1 MKQQRTG
8 TFQICPF
15 STFRFSVYYKIAVR
29 HKNQTRRGKQSF
41 TFSFLSLTSPWF
53 AKHVKS
59 DREEVYFHDHA
70 IVNPFFGQID
80 KIRLILACFIENE
93 PLSVPIV
100 SKLKDKMSLSPITI
114 HDPSPA
120 EIQVDYT
127 IQNIRTET
135 KHQQHSTLQHPASQR
150 QQNPNLEHASSPSHP
165 AIPLS
170 EPKSPLSTRKI
181 KIGGTERRAKN
192 NSQSDEISSE
202 RKKRNEAHA
211 PLRTYGCANGPKC
224 LMALDKAAQDP
235 SFITGFCV
243 HCRHKIHDR
252 CGGRQEG
259 DEPLICLQ
267 CKSKWKR

>member
-1 MKQQRTG
+1 MIRVTTRIKLNCSFRSSISLNHFTNILAWPFPLVSLLLGRLYVLINIARVDEQQRTG
-8 TFQICPF
+8 TLQICPF
-15 STFRFSVYYKIAVR
+15 STFRFSVYYKVI
-29 HKNQTRRGKQSF
+29 
-41 TFSFLSLTSPWF
+41 
-53 AKHVKS
+53 
-59 DREEVYFHDHA
+59 
-70 IVNPFFGQID
+70 
-80 KIRLILACFIENE
+80 
-93 PLSVPIV
+93 
-100 SKLKDKMSLSPITI
+100 
-114 HDPSPA
+114 
-120 EIQVDYT
+120 DYT
-127 IQNIRTET
+127 IQNIGTET

-267 CKSKWKR
+267 CKSK